1 MKILATVFLLLS
13 GLVFSQNTKA
23 VPADYKKIPTILD
36 TTDYLYPFIKPDKK
50 YGYWKV
56 LRNITD
62 PEKAIIYE
70 SQMPEYMTINEP
82 APLKGFF
89 QECET
94 EGCFSY
100 VVACKNNNE
109 PEYLIT
115 EQQLRDFIGSVDNIS
130 EALLI
135 AKTYG
140 YSFDSNNP
148 LGGSYKNEVDYILL
162 YLSKSINCPP
172 SKESF
177 FIRMNRKTGKLKAT
191 SNGFYDKSD
200 DCTVKP
206 Q

>member
-13 GLVFSQNTKA
+13 GLVFSQSTKA

-50 YGYWKV
+50 YAYWKV

-94 EGCFSY
+94 ENCFSY
-100 VVACKNNNE
+100 LVACKNNNE

-135 AKTYG
+135 AQTYG
-140 YSFDSNNP
+140 YSFDSNNL
-148 LGGSYKNEVDYILL
+148 LGGSYKNEGDYIIL
-162 YLSKSINCPP
+162 YLSKSKNSPP

-177 FIRMNRKTGKLKAT
+177 FVRINKKSGKLEAR
-191 SNGFYDKSD
+191 SNGFYDKSSD
-200 DCTVKP
+200 RAHP
-206 Q
+206 